1 MTPAHTPIQQDVFQ
15 NRNTAYGAYQL
26 RKKYNH
32 NMTLG
37 ILISVGVFLASILI
51 YTINWNDSDEYE
63 MMQEVQLEPMPELEL
78 PKFSIKQAAHPTT
91 EKKSSPKESEQK
103 KVVKE
108 ESKQKAQ
115 TQKQE
120 AVDTLET
127 KITEE
132 TQSKSSES
140 EGEQAFDF
148 VDVMP
153 QYPGGSPSLSR
164 FISSKLVY
172 PNTALRN
179 KIEGVVIVGF
189 VVDKEGK
196 VRNPRIIKSLYPAC
210 DEEALRVLRLIDQW
224 IPAKNAN
231 RNVSFNFKMPIEFKL
246 NR

>member
-1 MTPAHTPIQQDVFQ
+1 MTPEKTPIQQSVFE
-15 NRNTAYGAYQL
+15 NRNTKYCAYQL
-26 RKKYNH
+26 RRQYNH

-37 ILISVGVFLASILI
+37 MLISVSVFLTGVLL
-51 YTINWNDSDEYE
+51 YNINWSDTDEYQ
-63 MMQEVQLEPMPELEL
+63 MMREVQLEPIPELEL
-78 PKFSIKQAAHPTT
+78 PKFSIKQTAPTHA
-91 EKKSSPKESEQK
+91 EKKSSPKENEQK
-103 KVVKE
+103 KGVNE
-108 ESKQKAQ
+108 EPKQKPQ

-120 AVDTLET
+120 ALDTIVT
-127 KITEE
+127 KTLDEM
-132 TQSKSSES
+132 QSKSSET

-153 QYPGGSPSLSR
+153 QYPGGSSTLSR

>member
-1 MTPAHTPIQQDVFQ
+1 
-15 NRNTAYGAYQL
+15 
-26 RKKYNH
+26 
-32 NMTLG
+32 MTLG
-37 ILISVGVFLASILI
+37 ILISVGVFLSSILI
-51 YTINWNDSDEYE
+51 YNINWSDTDSYE
-63 MMQEVQLEPMPELEL
+63 MMQEVQLEPIPELEL

-91 EKKSSPKESEQK
+91 EKKSSPKESDQK

-108 ESKQKAQ
+108 EPKQKPL

-120 AVDTLET
+120 VADTVES
-127 KITEE
+127 KITESA
-132 TQSKSSES
+132 QSKSSET

-153 QYPGGSPSLSR
+153 QYPGGSSSLSR

-196 VRNPRIIKSLYPAC
+196 VRNPRILKSLYPAC
-210 DEEALRVLRLIDQW
+210 DEEALRVIRLIDQW

>member
-1 MTPAHTPIQQDVFQ
+1 MTPVHTPIQQSVFQ
-15 NRNTAYGAYQL
+15 NRNTAYGAFQL
-26 RKKYNH
+26 RKRYNK

-37 ILISVGVFLASILI
+37 ILISIGIFLTVVLFYGIE
-51 YTINWNDSDEYE
+51 WNQQEEYE
-63 MMQEVQLEPMPELEL
+63 MMQEVQLEPIPELEL
-78 PKFSIKQAAHPTT
+78 PKFSIKHSPSTNQAKKQIPKDS
-91 EKKSSPKESEQK
+91 EKK

-108 ESKQKAQ
+108 E
-115 TQKQE
+115 QKQE
-120 AVDTLET
+120 TKPQEIATKDTSDV
-127 KITEE
+127 KIN
-132 TQSKSSES
+132 SES
-140 EGEQAFDF
+140 KTDASENSGDQAFDF

-153 QYPGGSPSLSR
+153 QYPGGSSSLAK